1 MNLTPSLIKKIK
13 KSPMFLK
20 TILISAF
27 LVTQCGDNPPKK
39 NAEKPIKNAA
49 EKASNNDVEKG
60 IMSSESIVSKAFP
73 YNISVPNSSFE
84 LEVSLREISGLT
96 TSPKADKLAAV
107 QDEKGQLFYVNK
119 KTGKVDP
126 SVIFAED
133 GDFEGIEFVGDTLW
147 VVKSKGRLFKLWNLD
162 KTPYDMATFKIESL
176 KKANIEGLGYDAKNH
191 RLLLAQK
198 GEKTD
203 EASSRSIFAFDLKK
217 QDPSV
222 SKVFDIG
229 LKDFQAFLTNK
240 KAKKYQTLVDDY
252 VKNPLATGIDF
263 GPSGVAIHPLS
274 GNIFV
279 ISSINKLLI
288 VLSSEG
294 KILEMVKLDKTI
306 FAQPEGICF
315 DPDGTMYLSS
325 EAKDNPKGKLFV
337 FKQQK

>member
-1 MNLTPSLIKKIK
+1 MSALLI
-13 KSPMFLK
+13 
-20 TILISAF
+20 A
-27 LVTQCGDNPPKK
+27 QCGDNAPKK
-39 NAEKPIKNAA
+39 SAEQTT
-49 EKASNNDVEKG
+49 EKTTENTSQTDSERG
-60 IMSSESIVSKAFP
+60 IMSSESIVSKVFP
-73 YNISVPNSSFE
+73 YDLNAPNSSFE
-84 LEVSLREISGLT
+84 LDVSLREISGLT
-96 TSPKADKLAAV
+96 TSPKADNLAAV
-107 QDEKGQLFYVNK
+107 QDEKGQLFYINK
-119 KTGKVDP
+119 KSGKVDP

-147 VVKSKGRLFKLWNLD
+147 VVKSKGRLFKLWNLN

-176 KKANIEGLGYDAKNH
+176 KKANIEGLGYDAKNN

-203 EASSRSIFAFDLKK
+203 EATSRSIFAFDLKK
-217 QDPSV
+217 QVSSV

-240 KAKKYQTLVDDY
+240 KAKKYQSLVDDY

-263 GPSGVAIHPLS
+263 GPSGVAVHPLS

-279 ISSINKLLI
+279 ISSINKVLI
-288 VLSSEG
+288 VMSSEG
-294 KILEMVKLDKTI
+294 KLLEMVKLDKTI

-315 DPDGTMYLSS
+315 DADGTMYIST
-325 EAKDNPKGKLFV
+325 EAKDNPKGKLFI